1 VADEDPRLAHA
12 RETLRR
18 RRDELMSTY
27 AAVGAG
33 VGAGKDGDYAIVV
46 YLDDA
51 PQQVPHGA
59 SVDGVPLR
67 FEVTGRPRVQG

>member
-18 RRDELMSTY
+18 RREELMGTY

-46 YLDDA
+46 YLEA
-51 PQQVPHGA
+51 PREVPDGA